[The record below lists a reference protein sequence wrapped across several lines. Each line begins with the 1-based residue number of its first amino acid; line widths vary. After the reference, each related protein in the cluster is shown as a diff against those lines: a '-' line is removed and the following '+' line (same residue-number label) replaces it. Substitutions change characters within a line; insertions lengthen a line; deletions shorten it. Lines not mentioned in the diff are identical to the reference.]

1 MGGRRANA
9 YLSLEIAK
17 LEAYDVA
24 SIAVHVIDEV
34 QEWLNVVLLNVWDEL
49 RHRLEE
55 GDDLSDLSLKLDEG
69 LDAFGQDG
77 LDLSLNW
84 ATWLESQHYF

>member
-34 QEWLNVVLLNVWDEL
+34 QEWLNVVLLNV
-49 RHRLEE
+49 
-55 GDDLSDLSLKLDEG
+55 
-69 LDAFGQDG
+69 
-77 LDLSLNW
+77 
-84 ATWLESQHYF
+84 